1 MSSILNR
8 THFSLAPACLLALAC
23 LSMGGL
29 PARAQDTVSITIAND
44 NTDDILVT
52 VYDMNTS
59 PHAKV
64 LDGQRISGFAS
75 VSTLVTAGDGGTGHV
90 YWRATNLDPNTPRCG
105 HRDKTGIANGDSVH
119 VSAHSQCPT
128 HR

>member
-8 THFSLAPACLLALAC
+8 AHFSLAPACLLALAC
-23 LSMGGL
+23 LSMGGP
-29 PARAQDTVSITIAND
+29 PARADDTVSITIAND

-75 VSTLVTAGDGGTGHV
+75 VPISVTAGAGGTGHV
-90 YWRATNLDPNTPRCG
+90 YWQATNLDPDTPQCG
-105 HRDKTGIANGDSVH
+105 HRDKARLANGDSVH

-128 HR
+128 DR

>member
-8 THFSLAPACLLALAC
+8 AHVSVAPACLLALTC
-23 LSMGGL
+23 LSMGSL

-52 VYDMNTS
+52 VYDMNTQ

-64 LDGQRISGFAS
+64 LDGQRINGFAS
-75 VSTLVTAGDGGTGHV
+75 VPALVTAGAGGTGHV
-90 YWRATNLDPNTPRCG
+90 YWRATNLDPNMPRCG
-105 HRDKTGIANGDSVH
+105 QRDKAGLASGDASGAWV
-119 VSAHSQCPT
+119 A
-128 HR
+128 

>member
-1 MSSILNR
+1 MSSIFGR
-8 THFSLAPACLLALAC
+8 TPFSLAPACLLALAC
-23 LSMGGL
+23 LSTSSP
-29 PARAQDTVSITIAND
+29 PARADGTVSITIAND

-52 VYDMNTS
+52 VYDMNTR

-75 VSTLVTAGDGGTGHV
+75 VPISITAGAGGTGHV
-90 YWRATNLDPNTPRCG
+90 YWRATNLDPDNPRCG
-105 HRDKTGIANGDSVH
+105 QRDKAGLANGASVH
-119 VSAHSQCPT
+119 ASAHSQCST

>member
-1 MSSILNR
+1 MSPILNR
-8 THFSLAPACLLALAC
+8 AHFSLVEACLLALAC
-23 LSMGGL
+23 LSMGSP

-52 VYDMNTS
+52 VYDMNTN

-75 VSTLVTAGDGGTGHV
+75 VPTSVTAGAGGTGHV
-90 YWRATNLDPNTPRCG
+90 YWRATNLDPNMPRCG
-105 HRDKTGIANGDSVH
+105 QRDKAGLASGDSVH

-128 HR
+128 HG

>member
-1 MSSILNR
+1 MSPILNR
-8 THFSLAPACLLALAC
+8 AHFSHAPACLLALAC
-23 LSMGGL
+23 LSMGS
-29 PARAQDTVSITIAND
+29 PPVRAQDTVSITIAND

-119 VSAHSQCPT
+119 VSAHSQCPM

>member
-1 MSSILNR
+1 MSSILDR

-90 YWRATNLDPNTPRCG
+90 YWRGPQPPPNPPRCG
-105 HRDKTGIANGDSVH
+105 HRDKTGIAKRDSGH
-119 VSAHSQCPT
+119 ASAPLP
-128 HR
+128 